1 MSLSTLVI
9 TFLSSQLYYLN
20 FEPKIRCTSLKFL
33 IVSMRLE
40 KKIKSMKPIVVSNQN
55 KGNRNGPDN
64 IDPDQL

>member
-1 MSLSTLVI
+1 
-9 TFLSSQLYYLN
+9 
-20 FEPKIRCTSLKFL
+20 LKFL